1 MNRGGM
7 DPYDELG
14 LQADASMAQV
24 KKAYRRLA
32 AQWHPDRNADPL
44 AVRRMQR
51 INEAYRLL
59 CERVEVMADEA
70 EAPVE
75 PDPPEQP
82 ERSDPPPPP
91 PPPPPKP
98 KAQRKW
104 WERDWG
110 KPRWEPDGEAA
121 LRPLAHE
128 AEITLEAAALGCVHR
143 VQGLITDLCPDCEG
157 VGRWVSP
164 RTLCHACDGEGRVPG
179 SRVASW
185 VTCAHCMGDG
195 RERQACESCGGSG
208 ELAVARAY
216 HYEVRIPAGV
226 RDGQTVVLR
235 GQGQRC
241 GTRQADLVLTIRL
254 RAHPLFTWRADQT
267 LSCTVPVDL
276 FTVLA
281 HGVVQVPT
289 LEGHLIKLAL
299 ADGTEQ
305 TLPGMGFPNKDGSR
319 GPLHVVLQTLTPKT
333 YSAAQ
338 QALLAQLAA
347 SIQADPLPACPEL
360 AAWQA
365 QLRAHARR

>member
-1 MNRGGM
+1 MAGVDGAGVE
-7 DPYDELG
+7 PHEELG
-14 LQADASMAQV
+14 LQADATLAQV

-32 AQWHPDRNADPL
+32 ARWHPDRNADPQ

-51 INEAYRLL
+51 INEAYRQL
-59 CERVEVMADEA
+59 CERVEARADDA
-70 EAPVE
+70 DADAPVE
-75 PDPPEQP
+75 PDPPEREQA
-82 ERSDPPPPP
+82 SPPPD
-91 PPPPPKP
+91 P
-98 KAQRKW
+98 KAKRKW

-121 LRPLAHE
+121 PRPLTHE
-128 AEITLEAAALGCVHR
+128 VEITLEAAASGCTHR

-157 VGRWVSP
+157 MGRWVSP
-164 RTLCHACDGEGRVPG
+164 RTLCHACDGEGRMPG
-179 SRVASW
+179 GRSGSW
-185 VTCAHCMGDG
+185 ITCAHCGGDG

-208 ELAVARAY
+208 ELAAARAY
-216 HYEVRIPAGV
+216 HYEVRIPAGM

-241 GTRQADLVLTIRL
+241 GTRQADLVLTMRL

-299 ADGTEQ
+299 ADGAEQ

-319 GPLHVVLQTLTPKT
+319 GPLHVVLQALTPTT

>member
-1 MNRGGM
+1 M
-7 DPYDELG
+7 DRAGVDPHEELG
-14 LQADASMAQV
+14 LKADATLAQV

-32 AQWHPDRNADPL
+32 AQWHPDRNADPQ

-51 INEAYRLL
+51 INEAYRRL
-59 CERVEVMADEA
+59 CERVEVMADDAEA

-75 PDPPEQP
+75 PDPPPQQA
-82 ERSDPPPPP
+82 SPPPNEHA
-91 PPPPPKP
+91 
-98 KAQRKW
+98 KAKAKRKW

-121 LRPLAHE
+121 PRPLAHE
-128 AEITLEAAALGCVHR
+128 AEITLEAAALGCTHR

-164 RTLCHACDGEGRVPG
+164 RTLCQACDGEGRVPG
-179 SRVASW
+179 TRSGSW
-185 VTCAHCMGDG
+185 VTCAPCGGDG
-195 RERQACESCGGSG
+195 HERQACASCGGSG
-208 ELAVARAY
+208 ELTSARAY

-226 RDGQTVVLR
+226 RDGQTVILR

-241 GTRQADLVLTIRL
+241 GARQADLVLTIRL
-254 RAHPLFTWRADQT
+254 RVHPLFTWRADQT

-299 ADGTEQ
+299 ADGAEQ

-319 GPLHVVLQTLTPKT
+319 GPLHVVLQTLTPTT

-338 QALLAQLAA
+338 QALLAKLAA

-365 QLRAHARR
+365 QLRQHARR

>member
-1 MNRGGM
+1 MDRGGV

-14 LQADASMAQV
+14 LKADATLAQV

-51 INEAYRLL
+51 INEAYRQL
-59 CERVEVMADEA
+59 CERAEAMAGDAGADEPV
-70 EAPVE
+70 APE
-75 PDPPEQP
+75 
-82 ERSDPPPPP
+82 PPPPP
-91 PPPPPKP
+91 PPNP
-98 KAQRKW
+98 KAKRKW

-121 LRPLAHE
+121 PRSLAHE
-128 AEITLEAAALGCVHR
+128 AEITLEAAAMGCVHR

-185 VTCAHCMGDG
+185 VTCAHCLGDG

-208 ELAVARAY
+208 ELATARAY

-241 GTRQADLVLTIRL
+241 GARQADLVLTMHL
-254 RAHPLFTWRADQT
+254 RPHPLFTWRADQT

-289 LEGHLIKLAL
+289 LEGHLIRLAL
-299 ADGTEQ
+299 ADGVEQ
-305 TLPGMGFPNKDGSR
+305 TLPGMGFPNRDGSR
-319 GPLHVVLQTLTPKT
+319 GPLHVVLQTLTPTT

-338 QALLAQLAA
+338 QALLVQLAA

-365 QLRAHARR
+365 QLRAYARR

>member
-1 MNRGGM
+1 MDRGGV

-14 LQADASMAQV
+14 LKADATLAQV

-51 INEAYRLL
+51 INEAYRQL
-59 CERVEVMADEA
+59 CERAEAMAGDAGADEPV
-70 EAPVE
+70 APE
-75 PDPPEQP
+75 
-82 ERSDPPPPP
+82 PPPTPP
-91 PPPPPKP
+91 PNP
-98 KAQRKW
+98 KAKRKW

-121 LRPLAHE
+121 PRSLAHE
-128 AEITLEAAALGCVHR
+128 AEITLEAAAMGCVHR

-185 VTCAHCMGDG
+185 VTCAHCLGDG

-208 ELAVARAY
+208 ELATARAY

-241 GTRQADLVLTIRL
+241 GARQADLVLTMHL
-254 RAHPLFTWRADQT
+254 RPHPLFTWRADQT

-289 LEGHLIKLAL
+289 LEGHLIRLAL
-299 ADGTEQ
+299 ADGAEQ

-319 GPLHVVLQTLTPKT
+319 GPLHVVLQTLTPTT

-338 QALLAQLAA
+338 QALLVQLAA

-365 QLRAHARR
+365 QLRAYARR